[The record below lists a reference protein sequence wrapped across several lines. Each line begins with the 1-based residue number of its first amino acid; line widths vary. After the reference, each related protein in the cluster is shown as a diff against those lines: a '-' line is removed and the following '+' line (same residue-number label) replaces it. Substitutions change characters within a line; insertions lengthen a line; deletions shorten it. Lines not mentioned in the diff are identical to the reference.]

1 MSQVLEAR
9 VCFDFV
15 PISIIKWLLYGIYV
29 GVFGKDFVLLIKFFL
44 LCLNNVDSQSA
55 ETQ

>member
-15 PISIIKWLLYGIYV
+15 LISIIKWLLYGIYV